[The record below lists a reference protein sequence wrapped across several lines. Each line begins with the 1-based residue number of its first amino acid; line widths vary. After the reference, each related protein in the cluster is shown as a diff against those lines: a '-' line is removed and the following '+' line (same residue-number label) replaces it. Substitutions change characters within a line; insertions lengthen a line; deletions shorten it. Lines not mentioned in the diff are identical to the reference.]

1 MKGSCVGPRRGVSP
15 STMRQLQNRGEK
27 LTFSHENDSG
37 INVLQVAMYDTEEV
51 YHFFNVV
58 ASHT

>member
-1 MKGSCVGPRRGVSP
+1 LKKQKGRKGRVITHPDQEYHPVRCDQCK
-15 STMRQLQNRGEK
+15 TE
-27 LTFSHENDSG
+27 
-37 INVLQVAMYDTEEV
+37 IAMYDTDEV